1 MESLINKC
9 TELLRREDIRR
20 EIKKT
25 LLPVVTIGAEQL
37 QPYVHICVLL
47 LLGSFILQAAT
58 FVIVFRGRKAPAAL
72 KTFSSVTI

>member
-9 TELLRREDIRR
+9 TELLRREDIRA

-25 LLPVVTIGAEQL
+25 LVPVVAIGAEQL

-47 LLGSFILQAAT
+47 MLGSFILQAAT

-72 KTFSSVTI
+72 KTFSSVNI